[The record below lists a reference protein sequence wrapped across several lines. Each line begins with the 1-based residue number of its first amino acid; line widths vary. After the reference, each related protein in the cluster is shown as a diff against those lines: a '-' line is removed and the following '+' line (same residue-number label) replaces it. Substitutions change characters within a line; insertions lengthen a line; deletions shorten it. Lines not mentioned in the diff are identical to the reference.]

1 MLGFTREK
9 PQTGGPEA
17 RSQPELP
24 QPPLKYSVLGWSGKG
39 GEPYRTGRE
48 TALTSYYQ
56 STRDE
61 AKYPPSKSSFE
72 QCLLLLFLEWV
83 LLQKQHE
90 SHNLTRP
97 PRSTANGILGAVRKT
112 RGKQK
117 YSARLIQRS
126 S

>member
-1 MLGFTREK
+1 MLKQVSLFYDAAEGTLRLM
-9 PQTGGPEA
+9 Q
-17 RSQPELP
+17 RSLLHPSQ
-24 QPPLKYSVLGWSGKG
+24 YSADSVRRK
-39 GEPYRTGRE
+39 GRE